1 MEGHT
6 SYRTYW
12 MVWVLLLILTIVMIF
27 VEAARLPAAATVLLL
42 TIAMFVKAGM
52 IGTWFMH
59 LRYETRAL
67 VLAVVLGTL
76 ITAAFLW
83 FLLIPDA
90 LATLEMS
97 PR

>member
-1 MEGHT
+1 MEGRT

-12 MVWVLLLILTIVMIF
+12 MVWVLLLILTIGMIF
-27 VEAARLPAAATVLLL
+27 VEAARLPAAATILVL
-42 TIAMFVKAGM
+42 TAAMFVKAGM

-90 LATLEMS
+90 LATLEMR